1 MDLPPFQLGDH
12 YSFETPEQIDVSY
25 AIAGIGS
32 RFLAALIDSIIIG
45 LGLIIIL
52 VPGTF
57 GVTFIIAFILALA
70 GRNESASTA
79 FPFALASTGFLSF
92 CLIAFYYIL
101 FETFWHG
108 QSPGKRW
115 IGLRVIREGG
125 YPMTFSTS
133 VIRNIIRLIDFLPV
147 YYMAGLT
154 VMFIDRKSRRLGD
167 LAAGTIVVKE
177 QKGVKL
183 ETLDVDR
190 RLLAPAGT
198 TIVDSNRA
206 VIRDVRRLTP
216 DDRRLL
222 RDYLQ
227 RRSNLDQESADRIGL
242 SLARAF
248 ALKTG
253 HDLEGEPPSQFLDRL
268 AHAIDELPE

>member
-1 MDLPPFQLGDH
+1 
-12 YSFETPEQIDVSY
+12 
-25 AIAGIGS
+25 
-32 RFLAALIDSIIIG
+32 
-45 LGLIIIL
+45 
-52 VPGTF
+52 
-57 GVTFIIAFILALA
+57 
-70 GRNESASTA
+70 
-79 FPFALASTGFLSF
+79 
-92 CLIAFYYIL
+92 
-101 FETFWHG
+101 
-108 QSPGKRW
+108 
-115 IGLRVIREGG
+115 
-125 YPMTFSTS
+125 MTFSTS

-183 ETLDVDR
+183 ETLDVDT